1 MKTLLLILS
10 LLLITTNAYAEW
22 TFYFTSVDGDVYF
35 YNKSAV
41 KRNGNKVKVW
51 RYVNYS
57 PNNEKTKSVNM
68 SSSRGLDEIDCVNE
82 TSKRLSWQ
90 SFTKPNLQGD
100 MRDISNPNPNLPI
113 DYIVPDSTQAE
124 LMKLVCKK

>member
-1 MKTLLLILS
+1 MKTLLLFIS
-10 LLLITTNAYAEW
+10 LFFITTNAYAEW
-22 TFYFTSVDGDVYF
+22 TFYFTSVDGDVFF
-35 YNKSAV
+35 YDKSSV

-82 TSKRLSWQ
+82 NRKILSLHT
-90 SFTKPNLQGD
+90 FTKPNLQGD
-100 MRDISNPNPNLPI
+100 MFDATNPNPTT
-113 DYIVPDSTQAE
+113 DYISPDSTQAV